1 MATSFLSGL
10 LASLALALPACAQRA
25 ARSSSTAAMLPYQTQ
40 PFRLSAGP
48 CAAKGYHMTIQVGAF
63 VRSDEKTFPVPSGHF
78 LMGDWGA
85 SSISWSVG
93 DENQPA
99 PASLEILY
107 FSFTEDKF
115 YEGHFALPQQR
126 IHDLLQAGFWNWK
139 DKKQLTYDELTVC
152 VLPKG
157 MVVVWLTG
165 IGKQILIGRFQGSV
179 SDADFKQFYP
189 KTDRA
194 QMYRSEMAERPA
206 AVQQQMKA
214 GTINTKQWDDY
225 LKTYAWQVAF
235 SQPLTLYNYSITYLN
250 AEYTN
255 YPDTAN
261 MSTYLQAIA
270 APASRPVPKRLS
282 WYVRDEAGHAH
293 RLRAKAFDEAETMA
307 AFATLHQASPS
318 RPLTLRVETDKYVK
332 KATFV
337 LTNGLQSISL
347 TKTVVE
353 VLAQD

>member
-40 PFRLSAGP
+40 PFHLSAGP

-63 VRSDEKTFPVPSGHF
+63 VRSDEKTFPVPSGHY
-78 LMGDWGA
+78 LRGDWGA

-126 IHDLLQAGFWNWK
+126 IHDLLQAGFW
-139 DKKQLTYDELTVC
+139 DTDDQQHVTYDKLVVC

-157 MVVVWLTG
+157 MVCVWLSG
-165 IGKQILIGRFQGSV
+165 GGNKVLIGRFQGSV

-194 QMYRSEMAERPA
+194 EMFQLELAKTTP

-214 GTINTKQWDDY
+214 GTISTKQWDEY
-225 LKTYAWQVAF
+225 LRTYNWQLAF
-235 SQPLTLYNYSITYLN
+235 SEPLTLTKYYVSYLN
-250 AEYTN
+250 AEINN
-255 YPDTAN
+255 YPATRDLAPH
-261 MSTYLQAIA
+261 LQELLTPHTRA
-270 APASRPVPKRLS
+270 VPRTLS
-282 WYVRDEAGHAH
+282 LYVRDEAGHAH
-293 RLRAKAFDEAETMA
+293 LLRTRAFDEAETMA

-332 KATFV
+332 KASFV
-337 LTNGLQSISL
+337 LTDGVKSIPL

-353 VLAQD
+353 VVVQD